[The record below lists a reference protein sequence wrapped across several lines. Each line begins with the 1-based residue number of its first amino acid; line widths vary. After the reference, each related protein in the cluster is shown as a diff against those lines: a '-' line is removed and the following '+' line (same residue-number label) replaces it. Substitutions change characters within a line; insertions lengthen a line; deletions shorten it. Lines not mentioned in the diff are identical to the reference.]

1 MGPNLSEEVT
11 ETNCEDEA
19 QYDITQ
25 YKPKQGEVQ
34 SWQGSYISSETA
46 HSASESTCWEST
58 SMQIFFYL
66 HTVHSFL
73 LKTFLG
79 HSFKRKR
86 VTHFW

>member
-1 MGPNLSEEVT
+1 MSNVLTPRSAFRIHNYQRMGPNLSEEVT

-46 HSASESTCWEST
+46 HSASESTC
-58 SMQIFFYL
+58 
-66 HTVHSFL
+66 
-73 LKTFLG
+73 
-79 HSFKRKR
+79 
-86 VTHFW
+86 